1 MVNERRADDCVS
13 AARLINDKARRMPNE
28 PQRQQLNCMNDV
40 ELLEREF
47 NDRIE
52 FMQLERNEPESS
64 GTTFREIRASPAL
77 LDAWQRWAQSGLA
90 ARLRGLLPR
99 GRHRA

>member
-1 MVNERRADDCVS
+1 
-13 AARLINDKARRMPNE
+13 MPNE
-28 PQRQQLNCMNDV
+28 SHRKQLNCMNDL

-47 NDRIE
+47 NDRTE
-52 FMQLERNEPESS
+52 FMQLERNEPVST

-77 LDAWQRWAQSGLA
+77 LDAWQRWTQSGLA

-99 GRHRA
+99 RRQRG